1 MPAPLTR
8 PASQGPAQHA
18 PLGTPK
24 HVRVLTRSWGVFMLA
39 MAGVNGWLAA
49 TGRADVYAQ
58 FADGAYLDLYRDAW
72 RTLVEPHPLPWVL
85 ALTAFEAAAGAATLT
100 SGRARLLGLGAAT
113 VFIVALTPGNA
124 DTLVNPLLAVLPAY
138 LFARHLLARREA
150 MRAQGPQRTL
160 SLEALP
166 RL

>member
-1 MPAPLTR
+1 MPTLLTR
-8 PASQGPAQHA
+8 SASLGPAQHA

-24 HVRVLTRSWGVFMLA
+24 HVRVLTRGWGVFMLA
-39 MAGVNGWLAA
+39 MAGVNGWLAV

-58 FADGAYLDLYRDAW
+58 FADGAYLDLYRNAW
-72 RTLVEPHPLPWVL
+72 QSLVEPHPLPWVL
-85 ALTAFEAAAGAATLT
+85 ALTAFEAAAGAATLA

-150 MRAQGPQRTL
+150 MRAQGTAER
-160 SLEALP
+160 SW
-166 RL
+166 